1 MIKITGMILLAVL
14 SVSLHAAK
22 PNLVLLPIDVS
33 QTDVEL
39 EGQYGSAL
47 QQGLQKRYTVFYG
60 AAVEKEL
67 EKEYQKI
74 NCDAE
79 TCNQNVAIAFNGELI
94 ADSEVKKIS
103 GGYLLKLVIR
113 NVLTSEVIETNTIPC
128 ENCSQFD
135 VIRQLKSMGGGA
147 ESNGK
152 TKISGGSSSV
162 ATANSGQRA
171 ILIFDSQPTGAEI
184 SINGKAVGN
193 TPYQGLDHK
202 IGDKVDVTLSQEYY
216 RPYDLTLDLQQ
227 AITQLEPFVLEQ
239 GQGQVL
245 IASKPFKA
253 NAVVYVNGQAKGTA
267 PLTLSLPA
275 GEHSVQIKADGESTA
290 SQKIK
295 VKDGSDTQQVLG
307 FSVKAASGQVS
318 EVSAHV
324 SKVSAQGLNIKMV
337 SIPAGSFQM
346 GCVSGKDCKS
356 KEKPVHSVSIKAFKM
371 SETEVTFANWDACFN
386 VGGCSHKPKDEGWGR
401 GNRPVMNV
409 SHNDITQQFIP
420 WLNKAT
426 GKQFSLPSEAQW
438 EYAARAGSTTKYN
451 WGHNIS
457 CSQARYGYYL
467 GKCGDQMSTD
477 PVKNFAA
484 NKFGLYDMHGNVW
497 EWTQDCWNDSYNG
510 APSNGKAWQGGNCRK
525 RVLRGGSWYDSPG
538 SLRSADRG
546 YGSATDRGSGSGFRL
561 VQGR

>member
-1 MIKITGMILLAVL
+1 MNSIKIVILSLLTFCAVYTQ
-14 SVSLHAAK
+14 AAK

-33 QTDVEL
+33 QQDLEL
-39 EGQYGSAL
+39 EAEYGSAL
-47 QQGLQKRYTVFYG
+47 QEGLQKRYTVFYG

-94 ADSEVKKIS
+94 ADGSVKNIK
-103 GGYLLKLVIR
+103 GGYVLKLVIR
-113 NVLTSEVIETNTIPC
+113 NVITSEVVETKTLAC
-128 ENCSQFD
+128 EGCSQFD
-135 VIRQLKSMGGGA
+135 VIRRLSGIGA
-147 ESNGK
+147 GISKNGQS
-152 TKISGGSSSV
+152 KITNAGSSSA
-162 ATANSGQRA
+162 ATAVNSGQRA

-202 IGDKVDVTLSQEYY
+202 IGDKVYVTLSQEYY

-253 NAVVYVNGQAKGTA
+253 NSIVYVNGQAKGTA
-267 PLTLSLPA
+267 PLTINLPA
-275 GEHSVQIKADGESTA
+275 GEHSIQIKANKETTA
-290 SQKIK
+290 TQKIT
-295 VKDGSDTQQVLG
+295 VKDGADIQKVLA
-307 FSVKAASGQVS
+307 FPVKAASGQM
-318 EVSAHV
+318 
-324 SKVSAQGLNIKMV
+324 SKVSAQGVNIKMV

-356 KEKPVHSVSIKAFKM
+356 NEKPVRRVSIKAFKM
-371 SETEVTFANWDACFN
+371 SETEVTFANWDAC
-386 VGGCSHKPKDEGWGR
+386 VSAGGCSHKPSDKGWGR

-409 SHNDITQQFIP
+409 SYNDITQQFIP
-420 WLNKAT
+420 WLSKAT

-438 EYAARAGSTTKYN
+438 EYAARAGSSTKYS
-451 WGHNIS
+451 WGNNIS
-457 CSQARYGYYL
+457 CSQARYGN
-467 GKCGDQMSTD
+467 GNRDCGNDRKTVV
-477 PVKNFAA
+477 VKSYRA

-497 EWTQDCWNDSYNG
+497 EWTQDCWNGSYSG
-510 APSNGKAWQGGNCRK
+510 APSNGKAWHAGDCGY
-525 RVLRGGSWYDSPG
+525 RVLRGGSWYGFPG
-538 SLRSADRG
+538 DLRSAYRNGNTASIRDIS
-546 YGSATDRGSGSGFRL
+546 YGFRL